1 MKKKPLEADLDP
13 ADAPPRPGSKIAD
26 RALANSKPATKP
38 KPTRNSGP
46 SRPGSGAAARA
57 VAESKRKG
65 GKGR

>member
-1 MKKKPLEADLDP
+1 MKKKPIEADLDP

-26 RALANSKPATKP
+26 SAIANSKPSKKP
-38 KPTRNSGP
+38 KAAGNSGP
-46 SRPGSGAAARA
+46 SRPGAGAATRA

>member
-1 MKKKPLEADLDP
+1 MKKKPIEADLDP

-26 RALANSKPATKP
+26 SAIANSKPKKP

-46 SRPGSGAAARA
+46 SRPGAGAAARA

-65 GKGR
+65 GKDR